1 MYDWVLREATE
12 ADSTTLVA
20 LIHAAF
26 EEYRARLNPPSGA
39 HNETEET
46 VRQKMSS
53 SRVVI
58 ALSASKPIGCVFY
71 EQAADHVSFFRL
83 AVPPG
88 CRRRGIGRALIA
100 CVEDRARASN
110 LGQVRLGV
118 RIALPR
124 LRAYYEHLGY
134 RLIEYRA
141 HDGYAEP
148 TYVILAKD
156 IHAMSDREGRSTCER
171 C

>member
-1 MYDWVLREATE
+1 MHDWVLREATE
-12 ADSTTLVA
+12 ADSASLVA

-26 EEYRARLNPPSGA
+26 EEYRALLDPPSGA

-46 VRQKMSS
+46 VCQKMFS

-58 ALSASKPIGCVFY
+58 ALSGSRPIGCVFY
-71 EQAADHVSFFRL
+71 EQAADHLSFSRL
-83 AVPPG
+83 AVPPAF
-88 CRRRGIGRALIA
+88 RRRGIGRALIA
-100 CVEDRARASN
+100 CVEDRARALN
-110 LGQVRLGV
+110 RGQVRLGV

-134 RLIEYRA
+134 RLVEYRA

-148 TYVILAKD
+148 TYVILAKN
-156 IHAMSDREGRSTCER
+156 IHAISDGEGRIACER
-171 C
+171 R